1 MRPAPRLQSAATSGG
16 PLSHAAFL
24 ASVPAFKTLPAR
36 EVERLN
42 TQCELVRFV
51 QGAQIIRRGDPGD
64 AMFIIKKG
72 EVRVPILDAQGREKF
87 VARLGTGELFGE
99 MALLTGEPRTAD
111 VFAESA
117 VECLVIRR
125 QPLQGFLGQHPRV
138 ASFLTEILGKRLLE
152 GVGVQQVG
160 KYKLVGELGRGGMAI
175 VFEGLHPTLNTA
187 VAIKM
192 LSHELVYDEDFATR
206 FKNEAKI
213 IGALK
218 HENIVSVIDSEEAY
232 ATFFIIMEK
241 VTGTVLSK
249 LIDTRGVLPYDETR
263 MILRQ
268 LASALDCAHTHGVV
282 HRDVKPANVIV
293 ESGGRV
299 KLMDFGIA
307 KTRAEAQKE
316 DEDIVGTAEYMSPE
330 QALGRKMDGRSDLY
344 SLGVMAYEMLTGRLP
359 FDSPDPYEILRMHVR
374 DPVPSPKA
382 TNPRVPDDL
391 EQLVRKSTAKRPE
404 DRYQTGREIVEFLGT
419 ADQNKGFD
427 LTRAKSHIITLIYD
441 GPQEE
446 AVRDFLRRSVAE
458 AKKIPGLRIGV
469 ADVGKI
475 Y

>member
-1 MRPAPRLQSAATSGG
+1 M
-16 PLSHAAFL
+16 SHTAFL
-24 ASVPAFKTLPAR
+24 SAIAAFKTLPQR
-36 EVERLN
+36 EVERLS

-72 EVRVPILDAQGREKF
+72 EVRVPVIDQSGREKF
-87 VARLGTGELFGE
+87 VARLGAGELFGE

-111 VFAESA
+111 VFAETA

-125 QPLQGFLGQHPRV
+125 QPLQAFLGQHPRV

-192 LSHELVYDEDFATR
+192 LSHELVYDEDFSTR

-218 HENIVSVIDSEEAY
+218 HENIVSVIDTEEAY

-241 VTGTVLSK
+241 VAGTVLSK
-249 LIDTRGVLPYDETR
+249 LIDTRGVLPFDESR
-263 MILRQ
+263 AILRQ
-268 LASALDCAHTHGVV
+268 LASALDCAHTHGIV

-293 ESGGRV
+293 EAGGRV

-374 DPVPSPKA
+374 DPLPSPRA
-382 TNPRVPDDL
+382 TNARVPEDL
-391 EQLVRKSTAKRPE
+391 EQLVRKATAKRPE
-404 DRYQTGREIVEFLGT
+404 DRFQTGREIVEFLG
-419 ADQNKGFD
+419 AAEPSKALD
-427 LTRAKSHIITLIYD
+427 LSRLRTNSITLLYD
-441 GPQEE
+441 GQNED

-458 AKKIPGLRIGV
+458 AKKIPGLKV
-469 ADVGKI
+469 AVSDVGKV

>member
-1 MRPAPRLQSAATSGG
+1 MSHNAF
-16 PLSHAAFL
+16 LSSIAAFK
-24 ASVPAFKTLPAR
+24 SLPPR
-36 EVERLN
+36 EIDRLS

-64 AMFIIKKG
+64 AMFIIRKG
-72 EVRVPILDAQGREKF
+72 EVRVPVIDAQGREKF
-87 VARLGTGELFGE
+87 VARLGAGEFFGE

-125 QPLQGFLGQHPRV
+125 QPLQAFLGQHPRV
-138 ASFLTEILGKRLLE
+138 AGFLTEILGKRLLE
-152 GVGVQQVG
+152 GAGVQQVG

-241 VTGTVLSK
+241 VSGTVLSR
-249 LIDTRGVLPYDETR
+249 LIDTRGVLPFDETR
-263 MILRQ
+263 SILRQ
-268 LASALDCAHTHGVV
+268 LASALDCAHTHGIV

-307 KTRAEAQKE
+307 KTRAEAQKD

-344 SLGVMAYEMLTGRLP
+344 SLGIMAYEMLTGKLP
-359 FDSPDPYEILRMHVR
+359 FDSHDPYEILRMHVR
-374 DPVPSPKA
+374 DAVPSPRA
-382 TNPRVPDDL
+382 TNARVPDDL
-391 EQLVRKSTAKRPE
+391 EQLVRKVTAKRPE
-404 DRYQTGREIVEFLGT
+404 DRFQTGREIVEFLG
-419 ADQNKGFD
+419 ASEQKAGLD
-427 LTRAKSHIITLIYD
+427 LTRAKGHVMTLIYD
-441 GPQEE
+441 GPQDD
-446 AVRDFLRRSVAE
+446 AVRDFLRRSLAE
-458 AKKIPGLRIGV
+458 AKKIPGLRVGIS
-469 ADVGKI
+469 DMGKI
-475 Y
+475 H

>member
-1 MRPAPRLQSAATSGG
+1 MSQTAF
-16 PLSHAAFL
+16 LSSIAAFK
-24 ASVPAFKTLPAR
+24 SLPPR
-36 EVERLN
+36 EVERLS

-64 AMFIIKKG
+64 AMFIIRKG
-72 EVRVPILDAQGREKF
+72 EVRVPVIDAQGREKF
-87 VARLGTGELFGE
+87 VARLGAGEFFGE

-111 VFAESA
+111 VFAETA

-125 QPLQGFLGQHPRV
+125 QPLQAFLGQHPRV

-152 GVGVQQVG
+152 GAGVQQVG

-241 VTGTVLSK
+241 VTGTVLSR
-249 LIDTRGVLPYDETR
+249 LIDTRGVLPFDESR
-263 MILRQ
+263 SILRQ
-268 LASALDCAHTHGVV
+268 LASALDCAHTHGIV

-307 KTRAEAQKE
+307 KTRAEAQKD

-344 SLGVMAYEMLTGRLP
+344 SLGIMAYEMLTGKLP
-359 FDSPDPYEILRMHVR
+359 FDSHDPYEILRMHVR
-374 DPVPSPKA
+374 DAVPSPRA
-382 TNPRVPDDL
+382 TNPRVPEDL
-391 EQLVRKSTAKRPE
+391 EQLVRRSTAKRPE
-404 DRYQTGREIVEFLGT
+404 DRFQTGREIVEFLSAAEPKAGL
-419 ADQNKGFD
+419 D
-427 LTRAKSHIITLIYD
+427 LSRAKGHVLTLIYD
-441 GPQEE
+441 GPQED
-446 AVRDFLRRSVAE
+446 AVRDFLRRSLTE
-458 AKKIPGLRIGV
+458 AKKIPGLRVGV
-469 ADVGKI
+469 SDMGKI